1 MTDQEKQELRNEIV
15 AYLIENSQQISDIE
29 ISDSLDGISSMPA
42 IKSGTPEDIMVRV
55 PLGLLVPELRH
66 DESSGYIQYRKPE
79 GDWIDLYIP
88 ESGPNT
94 FTYKSDYPI
103 IKDVGSIKKGSN
115 FENGINFKDLL
126 NKAFFP
132 NIEIN
137 FPNKPIYIGVS
148 NEKPTT
154 SDILRFQSVDH
165 FKDFYFNSYVDIG
178 YIVIATPANTYLN
191 KIENDCGMNIISTFY
206 SSYKSIPYGDDYD
219 IYNVYISPFLKYHDV
234 VDLTFYVKFGDP
246 VSATLEDAIISQDD
260 VIPNILMLNIKEG
273 EKSIINKMT
282 IKIRDIIPNLNSI
295 ALNQADVNP
304 QINSLSIVNRDIIPV
319 VNYVNIDQGFKSV
332 LNNIYISNGNSI
344 LNSIN
349 IKNGKSILN
358 KITIQEGSSIILDIS
373 IKDGRSL
380 LNNIVLKDGRAI
392 LNKIIIN
399 K

>member
-1 MTDQEKQELRNEIV
+1 MTDQEKQELRNEII

-29 ISDSLDGISSMPA
+29 IADSLSGISSMPA
-42 IKSGTPEDIMVRV
+42 IKSGAPEDIMVRV
-55 PLGLLVPELRH
+55 PLGLLVPELRY
-66 DESSGYIQYRKPE
+66 DESSGYIQYRKSE

-137 FPNKPIYIGVS
+137 FPDKPIYIGVL

-154 SDILRFQSVDH
+154 SDILSLQSVGH

-206 SSYKSIPYGDDYD
+206 SSYKSIPYGNDYD

-260 VIPNILMLNIKEG
+260 VIPSILMLNIKEG

-295 ALNQADVNP
+295 VLNQADVNP
-304 QINSLSIVNRDIIPV
+304 QINSISISNRDIIP
-319 VNYVNIDQGFKSV
+319 
-332 LNNIYISNGNSI
+332 I
-344 LNSIN
+344 LNYIDV
-349 IKNGKSILN
+349 KQGYRAILN
-358 KITIQEGSSIILDIS
+358 KITIDGGLSIILDVS
-373 IKDGRSL
+373 IADGRSL
-380 LNNIVLKDGRAI
+380 LNSIQIKDGRAI

>member
-1 MTDQEKQELRNEIV
+1 MTDQEKQELRNEII

-29 ISDSLDGISSMPA
+29 ISDSLAGISSMPA
-42 IKSGTPEDIMVRV
+42 IKSGVPEDVMVRV
-55 PLGLLVPELRH
+55 PLGLLVPEFRY
-66 DESSGYIQYRKPE
+66 DESSGYIQYRKSE
-79 GDWIDLYIP
+79 GDWIDLYTP
-88 ESGPNT
+88 ESGPNS

-137 FPNKPIYIGVS
+137 FPDKPIYIGVL
-148 NEKPTT
+148 NEKPTA
-154 SDILRFQSVDH
+154 SDILSLQSVDH

-206 SSYKSIPYGDDYD
+206 LSYKSIPYGDNYD
-219 IYNVYISPFLKYHDV
+219 VYNVYISPFLKYHDV

-273 EKSIINKMT
+273 EKSIINKMA

-295 ALNQADVNP
+295 VLNQSDVNP
-304 QINSLSIVNRDIIPV
+304 QINSLSIANRDIIPIL
-319 VNYVNIDQGFKSV
+319 NYIDTKQGHRAI
-332 LNNIYISNGNSI
+332 LNNIYITNGNSI
-344 LNSIN
+344 INSID
-349 IKNGKSILN
+349 IRSGKSILN
-358 KITIQEGSSIILDIS
+358 KIEIDEGLSIILDVSIS
-373 IKDGRSL
+373 DGRSL
-380 LNNIVLKDGRAI
+380 LNSIQIKDGRAI
-392 LNKIIIN
+392 LNKIKIN

>member
-1 MTDQEKQELRNEIV
+1 MTDQEKQELINEIV

-42 IKSGTPEDIMVRV
+42 IKSGAPEDIMVRV

-154 SDILRFQSVDH
+154 SDILRLQSVDH

-246 VSATLEDAIISQDD
+246 VSVALEDAIMSQDD
-260 VIPNILMLNIKEG
+260 VIPNILMFNIKEG
-273 EKSIINKMT
+273 QKSIINKMT

-304 QINSLSIVNRDIIPV
+304 RINSLSIVNRDIIP
-319 VNYVNIDQGFKSV
+319 
-332 LNNIYISNGNSI
+332 I
-344 LNSIN
+344 LNYIDT
-349 IKNGKSILN
+349 KQGYRAILN
-358 KITIQEGSSIILDIS
+358 KITIDEGLSIILDVS
-373 IKDGRSL
+373 IVDGRSL
-380 LNNIVLKDGRAI
+380 LNSIQIKDGRAI

>member
-1 MTDQEKQELRNEIV
+1 MTDQEKQELRNEII

-29 ISDSLDGISSMPA
+29 IADSLSGVSSMPA
-42 IKSGTPEDIMVRV
+42 IKSGAPEDIMVRV
-55 PLGLLVPELRH
+55 PLGLLVPELRY
-66 DESSGYIQYRKPE
+66 DESSGYIQYRKSE

-137 FPNKPIYIGVS
+137 FPDKPIYIGVL

-154 SDILRFQSVDH
+154 SDILSLQSVDH

-206 SSYKSIPYGDDYD
+206 SSYKSIPYGNDYD

-273 EKSIINKMT
+273 AKSIINKMT
-282 IKIRDIIPNLNSI
+282 IKIRDVIPNLNSI
-295 ALNQADVNP
+295 ALNQSDVNP
-304 QINSLSIVNRDIIPV
+304 QINSLSISNRDIIPIL
-319 VNYVNIDQGFKSV
+319 NYIDTKQGHRAV
-332 LNNIYISNGNSI
+332 LNNIYITNGNSI
-344 LNSIN
+344 INSID
-349 IKNGKSILN
+349 IRSGKSILN
-358 KITIQEGSSIILDIS
+358 KIEIDEGLSIILDVS
-373 IKDGRSL
+373 IADGRSL
-380 LNNIVLKDGRAI
+380 LNSIQIKDGRAI

>member
-1 MTDQEKQELRNEIV
+1 MTDQEKQELINEIV

-42 IKSGTPEDIMVRV
+42 IKSGAPEDIMVRV

-154 SDILRFQSVDH
+154 SDILRLQSVDH

-246 VSATLEDAIISQDD
+246 VSVALEDAIMSQDD
-260 VIPNILMLNIKEG
+260 VIPNILMFNIKEG
-273 EKSIINKMT
+273 QKSIINKMT

-304 QINSLSIVNRDIIPV
+304 RINSLSIVNRDIIPILD
-319 VNYVNIDQGFKSV
+319 YIDTKQG
-332 LNNIYISNGNSI
+332 YRA
-344 LNSIN
+344 
-349 IKNGKSILN
+349 ILN
-358 KITIQEGSSIILDIS
+358 KITIDEGLSIILDVS
-373 IKDGRSL
+373 IADGRSL
-380 LNNIVLKDGRAI
+380 LNSIQIKDGRAI

>member
-1 MTDQEKQELRNEIV
+1 MTDQEKQELINEIV

-29 ISDSLDGISSMPA
+29 ISDSLSGISSMPA
-42 IKSGTPEDIMVRV
+42 IKSGAPEDIMVRV
-55 PLGLLVPELRH
+55 PLGLLVPELRYN
-66 DESSGYIQYRKPE
+66 ESSGYIQYRKSE

-148 NEKPTT
+148 NGKPTT
-154 SDILRFQSVDH
+154 SDILSLQYVDH

-191 KIENDCGMNIISTFY
+191 KIENDCGMNIISTFN
-206 SSYKSIPYGDDYD
+206 SLYKSIPYGDDYD

-246 VSATLEDAIISQDD
+246 VSATLEDAIISQED
-260 VIPNILMLNIKEG
+260 VIPSILMLNIKEG
-273 EKSIINKMT
+273 EKSIINKMA

-304 QINSLSIVNRDIIPV
+304 QINSLSISNRDIIP
-319 VNYVNIDQGFKSV
+319 
-332 LNNIYISNGNSI
+332 I
-344 LNSIN
+344 LNYIDV
-349 IKNGKSILN
+349 KQGYRAILN
-358 KITIQEGSSIILDIS
+358 KITIDGGLSIILDVS
-373 IKDGRSL
+373 IADGRSL
-380 LNNIVLKDGRAI
+380 LNSIQIKDGRAI

>member
-1 MTDQEKQELRNEIV
+1 MTDQEKQELINEIV

-42 IKSGTPEDIMVRV
+42 IKSGAPEDIMVRV

-154 SDILRFQSVDH
+154 SDILRLQSVDH

-178 YIVIATPANTYLN
+178 YIVIATPANTHLN

-246 VSATLEDAIISQDD
+246 VSVTLEDAIMSQDD
-260 VIPNILMLNIKEG
+260 VIPNILMFNIKEG
-273 EKSIINKMT
+273 QKSIINKMT

-304 QINSLSIVNRDIIPV
+304 RINSLSIVNRDIIP
-319 VNYVNIDQGFKSV
+319 
-332 LNNIYISNGNSI
+332 I
-344 LNSIN
+344 LNYIDT
-349 IKNGKSILN
+349 KQGYRAILN
-358 KITIQEGSSIILDIS
+358 KITIDEGLSIILDVS
-373 IKDGRSL
+373 IADGRSL
-380 LNNIVLKDGRAI
+380 LNSIQIKDGRAI
-392 LNKIIIN
+392 LNKITIN

>member
-1 MTDQEKQELRNEIV
+1 MTDQEKQELINEIV

-42 IKSGTPEDIMVRV
+42 IKSGAPEDIMVRV

-154 SDILRFQSVDH
+154 SDILRLQSVDH

-246 VSATLEDAIISQDD
+246 VSVALEDAIMSQDD
-260 VIPNILMLNIKEG
+260 VIPNILMFNIKEG
-273 EKSIINKMT
+273 QKSIINKMT

-304 QINSLSIVNRDIIPV
+304 RINSLSIVNRDIIP
-319 VNYVNIDQGFKSV
+319 
-332 LNNIYISNGNSI
+332 I
-344 LNSIN
+344 LNYIDT
-349 IKNGKSILN
+349 KQGYRAILN
-358 KITIQEGSSIILDIS
+358 KITIDEGLSIILDVS
-373 IKDGRSL
+373 IADGRSL
-380 LNNIVLKDGRAI
+380 LNSIQIKDGRAI

>member
-42 IKSGTPEDIMVRV
+42 IKSGAPEDIMVRV

-66 DESSGYIQYRKPE
+66 DESSGYIQYRKSE
-79 GDWIDLYIP
+79 GDWIDLYTP
-88 ESGPNT
+88 ESGPSS
-94 FTYKSDYPI
+94 FTYKSDYPV

-154 SDILRFQSVDH
+154 SDILRLQSVDH

-246 VSATLEDAIISQDD
+246 VSVALEDAIMSQDD
-260 VIPNILMLNIKEG
+260 VIPNILMFNIKEG
-273 EKSIINKMT
+273 QKSIINKMT

-304 QINSLSIVNRDIIPV
+304 RINSLSIVNRDIIP
-319 VNYVNIDQGFKSV
+319 
-332 LNNIYISNGNSI
+332 I
-344 LNSIN
+344 LNYIDT
-349 IKNGKSILN
+349 KQGYRAILN
-358 KITIQEGSSIILDIS
+358 KITIDEGISIILDVS
-373 IKDGRSL
+373 IVDGRSL
-380 LNNIVLKDGRAI
+380 LNSIQIKDGRAI

>member
-1 MTDQEKQELRNEIV
+1 MTDQEKQELINEIV

-42 IKSGTPEDIMVRV
+42 IKSGAPEDIMVRV

-88 ESGPNT
+88 ESGSNT

-154 SDILRFQSVDH
+154 SDILRLQSVDH

-246 VSATLEDAIISQDD
+246 VSVALEDAIMSQDD
-260 VIPNILMLNIKEG
+260 VIPNILMFNIKEG
-273 EKSIINKMT
+273 QKSIINKMT

-304 QINSLSIVNRDIIPV
+304 RINSLSIVNRDIIP
-319 VNYVNIDQGFKSV
+319 
-332 LNNIYISNGNSI
+332 I
-344 LNSIN
+344 LNYIDT
-349 IKNGKSILN
+349 KQGYRAILN
-358 KITIQEGSSIILDIS
+358 KITID
-373 IKDGRSL
+373 
-380 LNNIVLKDGRAI
+380 
-392 LNKIIIN
+392 
-399 K
+399 